1 MTIGRFQPF
10 TVGHENMIK
19 EGDAPCIVYQIKPAS
34 MPENVTDWKISG
46 RKVNKKAIQNVLEY
60 MNNNCVGKLSD
71 FEKEILKRPF
81 TNELVAEELDIV
93 KKNNKTIFD
102 VVYVSNMF
110 EALARFNKFII
121 DNSDKYEPQYLMC
134 GDDRVDNYSELIDK
148 YDTLVIEKGGEE
160 YESVIK
166 GVLKTNTGKGRT
178 AGVSGTDVRKAIIT
192 NDKQKFTSLMPSGV
206 VSMFDEFKKSFD
218 DFKAKLESV
227 NESYEITESALRKV
241 YDTFTD
247 SESNGTD
254 DEFITMTKNPKTFNR
269 LMNYI
274 SNVDTDILEKIDVDV
289 ENDTIRRNIKKYGN
303 SYKQLY
309 GCYKKIYDES

>member
-10 TVGHENMIK
+10 TVGHENMVK
-19 EGDAPCIVYQIKPAS
+19 EGEAPCIVYQIKPAS
-34 MPENVTDWKISG
+34 MPENISDWKISG

-60 MNNNCVGKLSD
+60 MNNNCVGELND

-81 TNELVAEELDIV
+81 TNELVAKELEIV
-93 KKNNKTIFD
+93 KKNNKVIFD

-134 GDDRVDNYSELIDK
+134 GEDRVDNYSELIEK
-148 YDTLVIEKGGEE
+148 YDELEIERGGEKFE
-160 YESVIK
+160 NILK
-166 GVLKTNTGKGRT
+166 GKLTANTGKGRT
-178 AGVSGTDVRKAIIT
+178 AGVSGTDVRKSIIT
-192 NDKQKFTSLMPSGV
+192 DDKQKFTTLMPSGV
-206 VSMFDEFKKSFD
+206 GNMFDEFKQSFD
-218 DFKAKLESV
+218 EFKQKLESV
-227 NESYEITESALRKV
+227 NESYEITESALRNV
-241 YDTFTD
+241 YDTFAN
-247 SESNGTD
+247 SNADGTD
-254 DEFITMTKNPKTFNR
+254 NEFITMTKNPKTFNR

-274 SNVDTDILEKIDVDV
+274 SNVDADILEKIDVEV
-289 ENDTIRRNIKKYGN
+289 ENDTIKRNIKKYGN